1 MAVQVIS
8 TTELRTDAK
17 RLVIGLRSGDTFL
30 IQHYKEIVGYITP
43 KVPKAILKEYQ
54 KQMEEAAARRKGAR
68 RARKG

>member
-17 RLVIGLRSGDTFL
+17 RLVIGLRNGEAFL

-54 KQMEEAAARRKGAR
+54 KSMEEAASRKKPARKARRK
-68 RARKG
+68 